1 MIALRDGSTFE
12 STKVMNGVPEV
23 SLPARIRIARTL
35 AVAAD
40 LLQIVIFPLFAP
52 GAASPWDDVLDLGV
66 AAAMTWLVGWHWAF
80 LPSFA
85 AELVPG
91 LDLVPTW
98 TAAVFFVTRQGGR
111 VSRRQPRE
119 GAIDAQVLSSRRQD

>member
-1 MIALRDGSTFE
+1 
-12 STKVMNGVPEV
+12 MNGVPEV
-23 SLPARIRIARTL
+23 SLPARVRMARTL

-52 GAASPWDDVLDLGV
+52 GAASPWDDALDLAV

-98 TAAVFFVTRQGGR
+98 TAAVFFVTRKGGG
-111 VSRRQPRE
+111 VPRRQPRE